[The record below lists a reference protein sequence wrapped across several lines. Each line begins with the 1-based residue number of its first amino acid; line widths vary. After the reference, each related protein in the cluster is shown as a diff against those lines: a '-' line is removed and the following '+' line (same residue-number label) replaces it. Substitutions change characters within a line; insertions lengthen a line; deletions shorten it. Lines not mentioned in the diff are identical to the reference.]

1 MSILGIGI
9 DAVEIKRIQILVKN
23 MKTKLA
29 HRILSNHEL
38 KNYFLTNNTS
48 IFLAKHFAVKEAAAK
63 ALGIGIQNGI
73 FFNNFEL
80 YTEKLGKPK
89 MRLLHNAKLIQ
100 KKFNIKYIHV
110 SITKEKNYIHA
121 LVILEK

>member
-1 MSILGIGI
+1 MGILGIGI
-9 DAVEIKRIQILVKN
+9 DVVEIKRIHILIKN
-23 MKTKLA
+23 IKIKLA
-29 HRILSNHEL
+29 HRILSNNEL
-38 KNYFLTNNTS
+38 KKYFLTKNTS
-48 IFLAKHFAVKEAAAK
+48 IFLAKHFAVKEASAK

-89 MRLLHNAKLIQ
+89 IRFLHNAKLLQ
-100 KKFNIKYIHV
+100 KKFNIKHIHV

-121 LVILEK
+121 LVILEN